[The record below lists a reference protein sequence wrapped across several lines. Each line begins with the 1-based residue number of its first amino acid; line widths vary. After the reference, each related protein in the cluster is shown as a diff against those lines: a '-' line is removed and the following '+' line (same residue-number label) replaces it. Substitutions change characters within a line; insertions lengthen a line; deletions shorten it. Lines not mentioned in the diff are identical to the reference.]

1 MVHVLVVE
9 DDIRL
14 NQIVCASLRSAGYDV
29 RGCTNAVEAF
39 DLLHADGADII
50 ISDIMMPGIDGFE
63 FVADVR
69 SVNKHIPILLMTAL
83 DDMSAKRKGFGAGID
98 DYMVKPIDVDELLLR
113 IEALLRRARIEAEK
127 RLTVGST
134 VLDAEER
141 SVYVAGQEIA
151 LTVRE
156 FDLLYKLAQNEHIV
170 LSRDKLLETVW
181 GYRYCGD
188 ARTVD
193 THIKSLREHI
203 GPYRKLIQTVWGVGY
218 KFEKTDEN

>member
-14 NQIVCASLRSAGYDV
+14 NQIVCASLRSAGYDA

-98 DYMVKPIDVDELLLR
+98 D
-113 IEALLRRARIEAEK
+113 
-127 RLTVGST
+127 
-134 VLDAEER
+134 
-141 SVYVAGQEIA
+141 
-151 LTVRE
+151 
-156 FDLLYKLAQNEHIV
+156 
-170 LSRDKLLETVW
+170 
-181 GYRYCGD
+181 
-188 ARTVD
+188 
-193 THIKSLREHI
+193 
-203 GPYRKLIQTVWGVGY
+203 
-218 KFEKTDEN
+218 